1 MMAERFRVFFD
12 RVVEVVSRPSFL
24 EGLVLVAVVA
34 TSVILAG
41 VVYGLFS
48 GVSIGVAFVGNTIR
62 VFYPDQRVQT
72 VAELLVATT
81 FYLLGFAGLMLY
93 SMALSKRFSP
103 RASQYM
109 LLFSSLLVV
118 VSALG
123 LIGGHL
129 SKA

>member
-1 MMAERFRVFFD
+1 MSERLRRLFD
-12 RVVEVVSRPSFL
+12 VAVETVSKPSFQEAL
-24 EGLVLVAVVA
+24 FVAAVVA

-48 GVSIGVAFVGNTIR
+48 GVQLGVAFVGNVIR

-72 VAELLVATT
+72 IAELLVAAT

-93 SMALSKRFSP
+93 SQALSRRFSP

-109 LLFSSLLVV
+109 LVFSTLLVLV
-118 VSALG
+118 AALG

-129 SKA
+129 SKS

>member
-1 MMAERFRVFFD
+1 MAERFRVFFD
-12 RVVEVVSRPSFL
+12 RVVELVSRPSFL

-81 FYLLGFAGLMLY
+81 FYLLGFAGLM
-93 SMALSKRFSP
+93 
-103 RASQYM
+103 
-109 LLFSSLLVV
+109 
-118 VSALG
+118 
-123 LIGGHL
+123 
-129 SKA
+129 

>member
-1 MMAERFRVFFD
+1 MSERLRRLFD
-12 RVVEVVSRPSFL
+12 AAVETASKPSFQEAL
-24 EGLVLVAVVA
+24 FVAAVVA

-41 VVYGLFS
+41 VVYGFFS
-48 GVSIGVAFVGNTIR
+48 GVQLGVAFVGNVIR

-72 VAELLVATT
+72 IAELLVAAT

-93 SMALSKRFSP
+93 SQALSRRFSP

-109 LLFSSLLVV
+109 LVFSTLLVLV
-118 VSALG
+118 AALG

-129 SKA
+129 SKS

>member
-1 MMAERFRVFFD
+1 
-12 RVVEVVSRPSFL
+12 
-24 EGLVLVAVVA
+24 
-34 TSVILAG
+34 
-41 VVYGLFS
+41 GLFS

>member
-1 MMAERFRVFFD
+1 MLSWVLMAERLRAFFD
-12 RVVEVVSRPSFL
+12 RAVEVVSKPSFQ

-81 FYLLGFAGLMLY
+81 FYLLG
-93 SMALSKRFSP
+93 
-103 RASQYM
+103 
-109 LLFSSLLVV
+109 
-118 VSALG
+118 
-123 LIGGHL
+123 
-129 SKA
+129 